1 MFKKTAFVLAAAIA
15 GSAIAQVTARP
26 DPADPKAPAA
36 PSTAPAPSRPAYES
50 AFKDYR
56 PHSDPAVTRWRESNE
71 EMGRLKGHVG
81 HVPGSVPPAASQAPK
96 SGPAGHGGHK

>member
-1 MFKKTAFVLAAAIA
+1 MFKSIAFTLAVSVA
-15 GSAIAQVTARP
+15 GSAAAQVTARP
-26 DPADPKAPAA
+26 DPADPKGA
-36 PSTAPAPSRPAYES
+36 APSRPAYES

-56 PHSDPAVTRWRESNE
+56 RHSDSKVERWRESNE

-81 HVPGSVPPAASQAPK
+81 HVPGSVPPAASPAPK